1 MRRNSDQTTQTT
13 SWPPGGE
20 GVRAEQRD
28 AVDDELDKYLVIIL
42 LAGTYSS
49 SYADYESYTTNYIYR
64 ERECTRIQY
73 AYYSYSS
80 TTLITMHS

>member
-1 MRRNSDQTTQTT
+1 MRRNSDDQTT

-49 SYADYESYTTNYIYR
+49 SMRLCRLRVVHY
-64 ERECTRIQY
+64 
-73 AYYSYSS
+73 
-80 TTLITMHS
+80 

>member
-1 MRRNSDQTTQTT
+1 MRRNSDDQTT

-49 SYADYESYTTNYIYR
+49 SYADYESYTTNYI
-64 ERECTRIQY
+64 
-73 AYYSYSS
+73 
-80 TTLITMHS
+80 